1 MEGPIFLLVI
11 GYLAMPV
18 IAVVVALVARSK
30 ASRSSAWLETLEH
43 EVAELRR
50 ALDRQQKRLDALE
63 KAGRGDPVT
72 AAPPFSAPQPS
83 QAPAPPPAAPVPSI
97 REPAIGSVPPMAPA
111 PDVPPLQPVQIPAPS
126 ADEAAH
132 PPEAG
137 KWTLVGVPVGGTVLP
152 VPGDLLRAQIPEQPP
167 AQAPAMA
174 AVSVRPPAK
183 AVDVVPPVKPP
194 APPPQSQ
201 GTPAPQA
208 PAAAASPARPAVPSR
223 PCPTPPPPRPPVPKE
238 EGGWER
244 RLGIALP
251 VWIGAIALILSGAF
265 LVKYSIEHGMLGHGA
280 RVTIAT
286 LFGAALLVAGEWLR
300 TRSSMTAQGA
310 SAAGV
315 AVLYAAFLAGTVL
328 YKIIAPGAGFGLL
341 LLVTAAA
348 VALSLRQGIVVAV
361 LGLVG
366 GFFTPYFIGA
376 VSASPARL
384 FAYLLLLQGG
394 LLVVTRRRQWTGL
407 SALTLVMGLGAAL
420 FRVFGETG
428 VNDALWIGLFLLAS
442 AAAFLLSSRGF
453 KSAVPTGLAV
463 QPSLPFGAYLGY
475 ASLLGAFIGVA
486 MLAARTRFALEEWLF
501 MGMLA
506 VAAVV
511 LGRMDRAYEKMPW
524 VSFVLVL
531 LLQAGWITQSHPQ
544 DRGNVWIVSLGLAL
558 VFGLGA
564 WIAQLGASAPARWAT
579 LSAIAGLS
587 AFGTAWWVDKLHG
600 EAVEHWGYVSL
611 LGASVYLL
619 AAIRAGRPLRRESD
633 GEEPLA
639 AFCVAVTTFVSF
651 AVPLELS
658 HYWLSVAWALEAAAL
673 AWLLFRLKVKAL
685 GILGLALGTGVAV
698 RLLLNPSVL
707 NYPLGDLPVLNW
719 ILYGYGIPALAFAL
733 AAWWY
738 NRGGWER
745 AAVAFA
751 WGSAGL
757 TFALLTLEVRQG
769 FHPGKLLG
777 AQPHLVEWAT
787 YSHLWIAAGLV
798 CLWAYVRW
806 RKTTLG
812 YVGVAFLGLAVAKIA
827 LIDCVAANPLW
838 NADHVGTLPV
848 FNWLLYAYGLPVA
861 GLVLAAWWLRE
872 TDWEGAAKAAA
883 WAAGVIGMVLVAMEV
898 RQGFHTAGLPGAN
911 PTLVE
916 WATYSNAYLA
926 VGLLLLLAYRRRW
939 GAILEDVGR
948 AFLVVAPIKIVLVD
962 LLIANPLWAHHDVG
976 SWPVLNWLL
985 YVYGVPALAFLS
997 VMPIQAGTA
1006 RASKELGRLC
1016 QASALVLAAAL
1027 AFLEVRQFFNPGYLD
1042 SGKFTLMEVS
1052 TYGHVWLILAALLVL
1067 GAERWREPVTSAGAK
1082 VLYGLTLGKL
1092 LFLDLGICNP
1102 LIWHQDV
1109 GGLPIVNGLLYV
1121 YGLPILGLLG
1131 MAILPAGGD
1140 WVSIRR
1146 LAAFNGGL
1154 ILGFVL
1160 LTLEVRQFFHRPFLD
1175 GAPPTDVE
1183 NYSYSAVWILF
1194 ALILLVVGIAK
1205 HGKAPRV
1212 ASLVVIFLAV
1222 TKVFVYDL
1230 RHLQDLYRV
1239 GSFMALGLSLLL
1251 ISFLFQRFVFRETG
1265 HEAA

>member
-1 MEGPIFLLVI
+1 MQGLIFLVVI
-11 GYLAMPV
+11 GFLVMP
-18 IAVVVALVARSK
+18 IVALVMALVAHSK
-30 ASRSSAWLETLEH
+30 ASRSSSWLDSLEK

-63 KAGRGDPVT
+63 QGRQETGERPKQP
-72 AAPPFSAPQPS
+72 AAPPLVPQPS
-83 QAPAPPPAAPVPSI
+83 QAPATQPVAPVPSI
-97 REPAIGSVPPMAPA
+97 PAKAEGPGPSVAPA
-111 PDVPPLQPVQIPAPS
+111 PLVPPPQTAPIPSPA
-126 ADEAAH
+126 ADEAGH
-132 PPEAG
+132 PAESG
-137 KWTLVGVPVGGTVLP
+137 KGTLLGVPVGGTVLP
-152 VPGDLLRAQIPEQPP
+152 VPGELVRAQTP
-167 AQAPAMA
+167 AQAPTMA
-174 AVSVRPPAK
+174 AASIRPPEK
-183 AVDVVPPVKPP
+183 AVDITPP
-194 APPPQSQ
+194 APPPPAV
-201 GTPAPQA
+201 GTPAP
-208 PAAAASPARPAVPSR
+208 PRTPGLPVSPARPAALSP
-223 PCPTPPPPRPPVPKE
+223 PGPATPPPPPRPPEPKE

-265 LVKYSIEHGMLGHGA
+265 LVKYSIEHGMLGPAA

-300 TRSSMTAQGA
+300 KRSSMTAQGA

-328 YKIIAPGAGFGLL
+328 YKLIAPGAGFGLL
-341 LLVTAAA
+341 VLVTAAA

-428 VNDALWIGLFLLAS
+428 VNDALWIGLFLIAS

-453 KSAVPTGLAV
+453 KGAVPTGLSV
-463 QPSLPFGAYLGY
+463 QPSLPFSTYLGY
-475 ASLLGAFIGVA
+475 ASLLGAFLGVA
-486 MLAARTRFALEEWLF
+486 VLAARTRFALEEWLF
-501 MGMLA
+501 MGILA
-506 VAAVV
+506 VASLV
-511 LGRMDRAYEKMPW
+511 LGRVDRAYEKMPW
-524 VSFVLVL
+524 VSFILVL

-544 DRGNVWIVSLGLAL
+544 DRVNVWIVSLGVAL
-558 VFGLGA
+558 IFGLGA
-564 WIAQLGASAPARWAT
+564 WIAHLGASTPAGWAA
-579 LSAIAGLS
+579 LSAVAGLS
-587 AFGTAWWVDKLHG
+587 AFGTAWWADKLHG
-600 EAVEHWGYVSL
+600 EVVTHWGYVSL
-611 LGASVYLL
+611 LGAAAYLL

-658 HYWLSVAWALEAAAL
+658 HHWLSVAWALEAAAL

-685 GILGLALGTGVAV
+685 GILGLALGSGVAV

-738 NRGGWER
+738 DRGGWKQS
-745 AAVAFA
+745 AVAFA

-787 YSHLWIAAGLV
+787 YSHLWIVAGLG

-806 RKTTLG
+806 RKATLG

-827 LIDCVAANPLW
+827 LVDCLAANPLW
-838 NADHVGTLPV
+838 NVDHVGTLPV

-861 GLVLAAWWLRE
+861 GLVLAAWWLHE
-872 TDWEGAAKAAA
+872 ADWDGAAKAAA
-883 WAAGVIGMVLVAMEV
+883 WVAGIIGMVLVAVEV
-898 RQGFHTAGLPGAN
+898 RQGFHPAGLPGAG
-911 PTLVE
+911 PSLVE
-916 WATYSNAYLA
+916 WATYSHAYLA
-926 VGLLLLLAYRRRW
+926 VGLLLLLAYRRR
-939 GAILEDVGR
+939 GGSILEDVGR
-948 AFLVVAPIKIVLVD
+948 AFLVVALIKIVLVD
-962 LLIANPLWAHHDVG
+962 LLVANPLWAHHDVG
-976 SWPVLNWLL
+976 SWPALNWLL

-997 VMPIQAGTA
+997 VMPIQEGTA

-1016 QASALVLAAAL
+1016 QAFALVLTAAL
-1027 AFLEVRQFFNPGYLD
+1027 ASLEVRQFFNPGFLD
-1042 SGKFTLMEVS
+1042 SGKFTLTEVS
-1052 TYGHVWLILAALLVL
+1052 TYGHAWLILAALLVL
-1067 GAERWREPVTSAGAK
+1067 GAERWRDPVTSTGAK

-1092 LFLDLGICNP
+1092 LFLDLLICSP

-1109 GGLPIVNGLLYV
+1109 GSLPLVNGLLYV

-1131 MAILPAGGD
+1131 MALLPGGED
-1140 WVSIRR
+1140 WAPIRR
-1146 LAAFNGGL
+1146 VAAFNGGL
-1154 ILGFVL
+1154 ILGFAL

-1194 ALILLVVGIAK
+1194 ALLLLVVGIAK

-1212 ASLVVIFLAV
+1212 ASLVVIFMAV

-1265 HEAA
+1265 HEAS